1 MTRRGDTAHRQ
12 TREPGPSPSVGK
24 RTPECSAADTQARSA
39 PARPLCRCRTHPRSR
54 PSGPGPLSSPV
65 RRSLLPCL
73 SHCPGKAL
81 PPRFC
86 GLGKG
91 NFRALVPRCKT
102 VRRKSPCFRLQI
114 RPGTAPPVIKMNLRI
129 LICRNCPSPKKRVIY
144 RNRNWAKNRAKN
156 LCRQFHPAIAI
167 EQKI

>member
-24 RTPECSAADTQARSA
+24 RTPECSAADTQTRSA

-54 PSGPGPLSSPV
+54 PSGPGPPRSPCAQIPAAMSVPLSRKGAP
-65 RRSLLPCL
+65 
-73 SHCPGKAL
+73 AA
-81 PPRFC
+81 FC
-86 GLGKG
+86 GTGKG
-91 NFRALVPRCKT
+91 NFQALVPRCKT
-102 VRRKSPCFRLQI
+102 VRRKSPCFHLQI
-114 RPGTAPPVIKMNLRI
+114 RPGTAPPVVKMNLRI